1 MARITNPAAEQMWI
15 ARLFDSCCAGGYG
28 PIAASHAATRMGE
41 SSRKP
46 CTGASERAEELQRA
60 PGEGRQLIGSP
71 QR

>member
-28 PIAASHAATRMGE
+28 PIAASRAAARVSE
-41 SSRKP
+41 SSSESSP
-46 CTGASERAEELQRA
+46 GASERAEGLRRA
-60 PGEGRQLIGSP
+60 PDEGRQLVGSS